1 MMKSA
6 RIANSSRKPLLGYL
20 HRSGCIYPD
29 SLLRVVAVGLVVLLA
44 GCGDS
49 DDIRRYKAPK
59 PAAMSASPEQ
69 TMPHAPLDS
78 SSPQRMLGAIVPN
91 AAQGWFFKVNGTPE
105 ALERHVS
112 DFKGWLKTMRF
123 EGGQPSWQ
131 LPDGWRQM
139 PASGMRFA
147 TVLLG
152 PGEDALEL
160 SVIPLPIEGDPTQSV
175 LANVNRWRGQL
186 GLGPIRQDQLA
197 DATESIAVDG
207 LTATFVD
214 FVNEGSS
221 NVAGSR
227 PAGPATP
234 ATSPPPGEAAA
245 TSLELEAPEGWTA
258 APLVTSRGGITLRH
272 EAAFEITDGDQRLEF
287 TLDRLPA
294 AGSLLQNV
302 NRWRGQIGLGAAS
315 AEELS
320 QAVSQLDLGGA
331 TADMIELTGEQEK
344 ILGIVAVRGEQAWYF
359 KLKGDKELAEREKEN
374 FLALA
379 RSVKF
384 P

>member
-1 MMKSA
+1 MF
-6 RIANSSRKPLLGYL
+6 RLLA
-20 HRSGCIYPD
+20 
-29 SLLRVVAVGLVVLLA
+29 VALVVLLA

-78 SSPQRMLGAIVPN
+78 QSPQRMLGAIIPN
-91 AAQGWFFKVNGTPE
+91 AGQGWFFKVNGTPAE
-105 ALERHVS
+105 LEQHVS
-112 DFKGWLKTMRF
+112 DFKQWLKTMRF

-131 LPDGWRQM
+131 LPGGWRQM

-152 PGEDALEL
+152 PDDDALEL
-160 SVIPLPIEGDPTQSV
+160 TVIPLPIEADPAQSI

-197 DATESIAVDG
+197 DATESIAVNG

-214 FVNEGSS
+214 CVNEGS
-221 NVAGSR
+221 AGTAPR

-234 ATSPPPGEAAA
+234 PASPPPSEAVA

-258 APLVTSRGGITLRH
+258 APLVISRGGITIRH
-272 EAAFEITDGDQRLEF
+272 EAAFEITDGNQRLEF

-302 NRWRGQIGLGAAS
+302 NRWRGQIGLDAMNS
-315 AEELS
+315 EELS
-320 QAVSQLDLGGA
+320 QAVSKLDLGGVP
-331 TADMIELTGEQEK
+331 ADLIELTGEQEK
-344 ILGIVAVRGEQAWYF
+344 ILGIVAVQGSQAWYF